1 METKT
6 NLNRTSEDS
15 VNLAKLLFSIT
26 SNGLIINYGSL
37 VLMFIQEA
45 ADDDD
50 ARSDITPSVTALH
63 CRR

>member
-1 METKT
+1 M
-6 NLNRTSEDS
+6 SQEDS

-26 SNGLIINYGSL
+26 SNGLIINCGSL

-45 ADDDD
+45 AEEDDDD
-50 ARSDITPSVTALH
+50 ARSAITPSVTALH